1 MYEARLHYTEPLLR
15 ESVRFFFIQ
24 TLRRRFG
31 LPFFVALAVLVA
43 ILTWLILRHDRDWT
57 VGVFAAF
64 LVFAGL
70 FFVMLY
76 LSHYRNTIGRFRQMR
91 TPEGTLSCDEQGI
104 TFASELG
111 SSTVPWSTITE
122 VWRHPRFWLL
132 LFSPAQFV
140 TLPLD
145 DLDESTRDFITR
157 MTGHA
162 KA

>member
-1 MYEARLHYTEPLLR
+1 MHNSTLHYTEPLLR

-31 LPFFVALAVLVA
+31 IPFFVILAVLVA
-43 ILTWLILRHDRDWT
+43 ILAWRVLQHDRDWT
-57 VGVFAAF
+57 VGLLAAGLLF
-64 LVFAGL
+64 VGL

-76 LSHYRNTIGRFRQMR
+76 INHYRNSMGRFRQMR
-91 TPEGTLSCDEQGI
+91 TPEGTLGCDEQGI
-104 TFASELG
+104 TFTSELG
-111 SSTVPWSTITE
+111 SSTVPWPTIVE

-157 MTGHA
+157 KTGHA
-162 KA
+162 KN